1 MDSESN
7 NGGPSA
13 ERPVLASRA
22 CDNCRVRKIKC
33 DRASPCSNCRIAKSI
48 CRTSPRVKE
57 QRQRVLIS
65 HQYEKKI
72 ETIDERL
79 TSIERLLQDLA
90 LSIPTS
96 SQAPPNTRQ
105 SSDHSRQN
113 DGAKVRSVIQKS
125 EATTPSA
132 HFEGESA
139 LSAHS
144 VLASAIFEQTM
155 GSSPNIEQNPAMIQ
169 ALSSLRDIVKGQTR
183 PCGMHVLRFPGQSP
197 GKRLD
202 LSQLELPPLDIVLS
216 MLRLSKGMPLF
227 IPFAANLNLLVLDH
241 YPIFFLTVPML
252 DLPSFTQLCKDLYFC
267 TDEYSSAQFATVN
280 CALSYLFKEY
290 TYYGPNGTLK
300 DKFNEYSDMCR
311 LNFETIISS
320 FDLFV
325 EPNYDNI
332 LALAFGAFHA
342 TELSKTSLCWNF
354 TAVAARMCQSLG
366 YHRTF
371 PRRDESGGDTPTNV
385 TRERSLFWFIYMMD
399 KSMSLCLG
407 RTSTL
412 QDYDIAVEYPELPD
426 DPGLRPWRLLYQYW
440 TEYSKIVGRVYEL
453 LFSARALCDSAAERS
468 RKAQKLEEEI
478 KDWRTTMARFEP
490 GDAYHA
496 FFFGW
501 MIPGADLSY
510 YLLLT
515 LVYRAL
521 PPTQPPETPSGLS
534 LLCVES
540 ARRALQL
547 HQHVMLT
554 FRAKDTYVMKGY
566 VDWTILQ
573 CPFVPFLVIFCHTI
587 SSGDLDDL
595 KLLEEVAT
603 SLQAAGSLSEG
614 AERLYRLC
622 MVFYQVAKVYVDA
635 KRQEVENT
643 NTTSEYQPIAYPGE
657 QFDSYLNALGLGPSL
672 APSMLRGHADIGNND
687 GVEAIP
693 ELFDVEMAQSL
704 EDWYLGNRH
713 MMGLLESDF

>member
-1 MDSESN
+1 MFKLPDREEYLSN
-7 NGGPSA
+7 LPKGKRAAPEGFDIASIRLIPS
-13 ERPVLASRA
+13 S
-22 CDNCRVRKIKC
+22 
-33 DRASPCSNCRIAKSI
+33 
-48 CRTSPRVKE
+48 
-57 QRQRVLIS
+57 
-65 HQYEKKI
+65 EKKI

-183 PCGMHVLRFPGQSP
+183 PY
-197 GKRLD
+197 
-202 LSQLELPPLDIVLS
+202 
-216 MLRLSKGMPLF
+216 
-227 IPFAANLNLLVLDH
+227 H

-534 LLCVES
+534 LLCVEA

-635 KRQEVENT
+635 KRQEAENT

-687 GVEAIP
+687 GVEVIP